1 MLIAGRNHEEPS
13 WGLANTRCKITKTA
27 FLYIFFFGGG
37 KNGTKI
43 SCLLWFL
50 FVWLVGFLLISTLK
64 QTWKGPHTSNPTKPY
79 QTGCKI
85 R

>member
-37 KNGTKI
+37 RMGQKLVVCCGF
-43 SCLLWFL
+43 CLFG
-50 FVWLVGFLLISTLK
+50 WLVFCLSQL
-64 QTWKGPHTSNPTKPY
+64 
-79 QTGCKI
+79 
-85 R
+85 